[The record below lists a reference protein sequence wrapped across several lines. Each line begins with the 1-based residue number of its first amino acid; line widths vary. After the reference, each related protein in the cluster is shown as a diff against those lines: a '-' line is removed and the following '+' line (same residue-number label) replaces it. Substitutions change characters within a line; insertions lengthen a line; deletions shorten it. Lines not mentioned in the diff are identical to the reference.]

1 MARVLLP
8 LLLMAVTVTEVL
20 PDAVVAGAGEDR
32 ELEAVSLS
40 ATSPSEEIKQAEPL
54 PPSKSAGEKEE
65 EERSTV
71 RQRLVNPY
79 VFIEA
84 ASDDE
89 DGPRSGRY
97 IQVHKC
103 NLYVH

>member
-1 MARVLLP
+1 MAKVLLP
-8 LLLMAVTVTEVL
+8 LLLMAVTEAL
-20 PDAVVAGAGEDR
+20 PDAVVAGAGQDR

-40 ATSPSEEIKQAEPL
+40 ATSPSEDMKQTPPL

-65 EERSTV
+65 EERSAAAV

-89 DGPRSGRY
+89 DGQRSGRY
-97 IQVHKC
+97 IQVRKS
-103 NLYVH
+103 NL

>member
-1 MARVLLP
+1 MAKVLLP
-8 LLLMAVTVTEVL
+8 LLLMAVTEAL
-20 PDAVVAGAGEDR
+20 PDAVVAGAGQDR

-40 ATSPSEEIKQAEPL
+40 ATSPSEEIKQTPL

-65 EERSTV
+65 EERSAAG

-89 DGPRSGRY
+89 DGQRSGRY
-97 IQVHKC
+97 IQVLIK
-103 NLYVH
+103 VQF

>member
-1 MARVLLP
+1 MAKVLLP
-8 LLLMAVTVTEVL
+8 LLLMAVTEVL
-20 PDAVVAGAGEDR
+20 PDAVVAGAGQDR

-40 ATSPSEEIKQAEPL
+40 ATSPSEEIKQTPPL

-65 EERSTV
+65 EERSAAG

-89 DGPRSGRY
+89 DGQRSGRY
-97 IQVHKC
+97 IQVLIK
-103 NLYVH
+103 VQF